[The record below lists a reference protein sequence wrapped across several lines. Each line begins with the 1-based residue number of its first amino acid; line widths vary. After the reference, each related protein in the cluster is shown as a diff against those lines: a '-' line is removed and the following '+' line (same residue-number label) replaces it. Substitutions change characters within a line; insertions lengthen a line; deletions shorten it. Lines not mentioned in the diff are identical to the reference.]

1 MDGHDL
7 ALAYSLSSIA
17 GLRASLTIAA
27 VSLAVHL
34 HWLAGP
40 PGMTWI
46 GSDVTLGIAALLAV
60 ADFVADKVP
69 GVDHVL
75 HLVHMVLAP
84 VAGGTVALT
93 ADPTLA
99 GNGNAAIVVAAI
111 AGANALGINGL
122 RSSTRAAS
130 SATTMGML
138 NPVVSLVEDFVAAI
152 ALVAAFAVPIIVAV
166 MVLLLTV
173 IAIVI
178 VRRVLGGR
186 VRPVATSG

>member
-34 HWLAGP
+34 HWLAAP
-40 PGMTWI
+40 PGLMWI
-46 GSDVTLGIAALLAV
+46 GSDVTLGIAAVFAV

-69 GVDHVL
+69 GLDHVL

-99 GNGNAAIVVAAI
+99 GNGNAAIAVAAI

-166 MVLLLTV
+166 TVLLLTV
-173 IAIVI
+173 IAVFI

-186 VRPVATSG
+186 VRHVATSG